1 LVHLYKVSAKPQLK
15 VTFSED
21 GKTEATFNVAKDK
34 PNNKSLGLWVANT
47 GNAVA
52 KTFQIDI
59 MVPEILTPQNINTI
73 KVSKLSP
80 AGDTR
85 TYSVYNYGETV
96 LFVNKPVMVPDLYLP
111 LEVNP
116 ANYDKLKEIET
127 VKYRI
132 YGDWADTQEGEL
144 KVNINKQ

>member
-1 LVHLYKVSAKPQLK
+1 
-15 VTFSED
+15 
-21 GKTEATFNVAKDK
+21 
-34 PNNKSLGLWVANT
+34 
-47 GNAVA
+47 
-52 KTFQIDI
+52 
-59 MVPEILTPQNINTI
+59 
-73 KVSKLSP
+73 
-80 AGDTR
+80 
-85 TYSVYNYGETV
+85 
-96 LFVNKPVMVPDLYLP
+96 MVPDLYLP